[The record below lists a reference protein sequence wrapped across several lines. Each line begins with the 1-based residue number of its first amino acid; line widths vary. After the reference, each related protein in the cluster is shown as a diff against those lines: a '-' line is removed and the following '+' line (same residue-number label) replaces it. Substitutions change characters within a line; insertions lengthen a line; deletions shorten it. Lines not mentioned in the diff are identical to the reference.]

1 MKLPFEDDAV
11 EGQEKTI
18 ELFLGCGNGF
28 VYKYEKVGDKDWV
41 LAGKFQGVATVTD
54 VLQTGQDTLIIV
66 QDGGYFNF
74 LDPNTCYSRAH
85 LQLSGLSKSSK
96 TRLTQRG
103 GHLAVADDNGLF
115 FVKHG
120 IGGAN
125 TPTVSSL
132 DEKYLKGKMVTD
144 FIEYER
150 DKFFVSVLKDDFFY
164 LVTRFGDEK
173 QMLKIRSMNSNYI
186 SMGLQPLPRAD
197 QTFIVV
203 RDNHGVQLMNLETL
217 KSH

>member
-1 MKLPFEDDAV
+1 M
-11 EGQEKTI
+11 
-18 ELFLGCGNGF
+18 
-28 VYKYEKVGDKDWV
+28 
-41 LAGKFQGVATVTD
+41 
-54 VLQTGQDTLIIV
+54 
-66 QDGGYFNF
+66 
-74 LDPNTCYSRAH
+74 
-85 LQLSGLSKSSK
+85 
-96 TRLTQRG
+96 
-103 GHLAVADDNGLF
+103 
-115 FVKHG
+115 
-120 IGGAN
+120 GGAN
-125 TPTVSSL
+125 TPTVSIL

-173 QMLKIRSMNSNYI
+173 QLLKIRSMNSNYI
-186 SMGLQPLPRAD
+186 TMGLQPLPRAD